1 MEKSLY
7 NGPALIFS
15 GELAQKIFDKP
26 KKTVPAEVRREKIK
40 ESKKILKQ
48 SGFFDN

>member
-1 MEKSLY
+1 MEKSLH
-7 NGPALIFS
+7 NSPALIFS

-26 KKTVPAEVRREKIK
+26 KKTVPVEVRREKIK